1 MPTWL
6 LFALIILIFSIVAAW
21 IVRRLLDVEVGW
33 LRAFVTALV
42 VFLIAAPIALW
53 TLREAEVYVDGAFV
67 APAGVS
73 VGFLALTVGWMFAVV
88 VIAVLTLEFLW
99 PSHRLRNPISVV
111 RDAIRRRDRARRYAQ
126 IVAIGS
132 RNGLTFYESRR
143 RGDAELPTALV
154 SAMNEAG
161 VTFVKLG
168 QVLSSRED
176 VLPPAL
182 IDALSTLQMD
192 SSPIPWDEARAAIV
206 DQLGAPLEQ
215 VFAEID
221 PQPLA
226 AASVAQVHAARLV
239 SGENVVVKIQRPR
252 ARAQVTTDLDILDRL
267 AADAE
272 ARTDWAKDYGLHAL
286 VTEFARGLREE
297 LDYRTEVANSELL
310 RAAIAGESGSRLRI
324 PRMFREY
331 CTDRMIVQ
339 ERVGGTPFSRLQSG
353 ALPAEL
359 AVDIADSL
367 VDAVIDQVVVR
378 GIFHADLHPG
388 NLILDDEPRTGDAG
402 VDDAVQTITLI
413 DFGSVGIVESSM
425 RRLLV
430 PLLVGMANEDDVAVT
445 DAALLMCGKPSGDFD
460 AVGLQRDIG
469 VILTRLHNARPTAGA
484 RSDENVF
491 RLLLDVLRRNR
502 MALPPS
508 LLLVFR
514 TLASLEGTLRKLV
527 PDYDMVGRALHTAPR
542 LVRSLVSPTKA
553 LLTAQTWSALLIEQ
567 SRRLPRRL
575 ENLTDSLDEGTLS
588 VRLRTF
594 ETPDERSWIDGLI
607 GRLTMTLIGIAL
619 VISGI
624 MLSVDD
630 GGPMLTGDVPAFAF
644 LGSIVA
650 LGGLLLL
657 LRSLR
662 SALRR
667 SGR

>member
-1 MPTWL
+1 MPSWL
-6 LFALIILIFSIVAAW
+6 LFAIVLIVLALVATW

-33 LRAFVTALV
+33 LRTFVTSLA
-42 VFLIAAPIALW
+42 VFLLASPVASW
-53 TLREAEVYVDGAFV
+53 TLSEADVYADGRFV
-67 APAGVS
+67 APVAIASAFV
-73 VGFLALTVGWMFAVV
+73 ALTVGWMFAAV

-99 PSHRLRNPISVV
+99 PSHRMRNPISVI

-132 RNGLTFYESRR
+132 RNGLTFYERRR
-143 RGDAELPTALV
+143 RGDGELPTALV
-154 SAMNEAG
+154 AAMNEAG

-192 SSPIPWDEARAAIV
+192 SSPIPWSEARAAII
-206 DQLGAPLEQ
+206 DQLGVPIEQ

-221 PQPLA
+221 PEPLA

-239 SGENVVVKIQRPR
+239 SGEEVVVKIQRPR

-267 AADAE
+267 ATDAE

-297 LDYRTEVANSELL
+297 LDYRTEVANSEML
-310 RAAIAGESGSRLRI
+310 RAAIAASHDSRLRI
-324 PRMFREY
+324 PQVFPEF

-339 ERVGGTPFSRLQSG
+339 ERVDGTPFSRLQLD
-353 ALPAEL
+353 ALPHDE
-359 AVDIADSL
+359 AVEIADGL
-367 VDAVIDQVVVR
+367 VESVVDQIVVR

-388 NLILDDEPRTGDAG
+388 NLILDDERAADGS
-402 VDDAVQTITLI
+402 QTITLI

-430 PLLVGMANEDDVAVT
+430 PLLIGMANEDDIAVT
-445 DAALLMCGKPSGDFD
+445 DAALLMCGRPSGDFD
-460 AVGLQRDIG
+460 TVGLQRDIG
-469 VILTRLHNARPTAGA
+469 VILTRLHNARA
-484 RSDENVF
+484 DENVF

-527 PDYDMVGRALHTAPR
+527 PGYDMVGHALHIAPR
-542 LVRSLVSPTKA
+542 LARSLLSPTKA
-553 LLTAQTWSALLIEQ
+553 VLSAQTWSSLLIEQ
-567 SRRLPRRL
+567 SRMLPRRID
-575 ENLTDSLDEGTLS
+575 NVTRSLDDGTLS

-594 ETPDERSWIDGLI
+594 ESTDERTWIDGLF
-607 GRLTMTLIGIAL
+607 GRVTMTLTGIAL
-619 VISGI
+619 VIAGI

-644 LGSIVA
+644 LGSIMA
-650 LGGLLLL
+650 LGGMLLL

-662 SALRR
+662 AALRR
-667 SGR
+667 RS